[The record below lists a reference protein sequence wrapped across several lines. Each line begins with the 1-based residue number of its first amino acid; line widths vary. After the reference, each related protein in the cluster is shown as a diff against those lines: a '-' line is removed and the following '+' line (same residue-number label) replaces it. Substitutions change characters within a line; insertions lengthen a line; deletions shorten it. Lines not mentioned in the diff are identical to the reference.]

1 MAPIKLDDQTICSTS
16 SGVQVNNV
24 VVSEAIPYGY
34 NSSTGVLT
42 LPNNNRALMQPIW
55 ANVPALDTN
64 SLGWTQPNGLAD
76 SIHKL
81 VHSEGSVA
89 QKSTSFEDNGAGEE
103 VIHSQITVPEN
114 TRPRDYLNA
123 AGFLNRK
130 YPDSKR
136 YLFFSE
142 EKGRM
147 TQVWNTTTQEWRP
160 LLQNTNTLIVNGK
173 NFSTLQPNVPAF
185 FGKLS
190 EAYAYLNSLAPYT
203 GVPPASVGPKA
214 PSQDNIWTVL
224 IFGRVSD
231 DQINAQDYVNV
242 IFMPGGRLDINCV
255 TCTTASVIF
264 DGNASAPV
272 RYTPNQFS
280 AIWTSAE
287 RSSFSHYMS
296 SSYPWQWYGNTSFQI
311 VGVIPDNTSVISISD
326 MQQMTLSGI
335 SIYCLPSSLISGTPN
350 VNGISIS
357 GALQLAS
364 NTRARNVT
372 LKDVTVIIGSQSAT
386 PTSSSSAM
394 LVAHT
399 SGNVHLDDCVIACDP
414 TSTVYHDALRVAPP
428 SASNQASLHINECFV
443 AGANTREGYA
453 LIVSY
458 TSPNKLFVYGYNS
471 VFEAYG
477 QDSDGARAT
486 ALYAFAQCEFSK
498 CVFRVPRKNSSSTGY
513 DPLNGL
519 NASSPCAYLEI
530 QDGHSAIFHECYFL
544 GEGTAST
551 GVTLQNNGTWADTK
565 VQLNK
570 CSVRGVLGSIVS
582 RTGTTG
588 TTKRFYGSSFEGPIA
603 GTPFGCAAATATL
616 ATNYRV

>member
-1 MAPIKLDDQTICSTS
+1 MAPIKLDDQTICPTS
-16 SGVQVNNV
+16 SGVEIDNV
-24 VVSEAIPYGY
+24 VVSETTPYGY
-34 NSSTGVLT
+34 NSSTDVLT

-64 SLGWTQPNGLAD
+64 SLGWTQPNGLTD

-81 VHSEGSVA
+81 VHSEGSIA
-89 QKSTSFEDNGAGEE
+89 QKSTSFEDNGVGEE
-103 VIHSQITVPEN
+103 VIHNDFTISKSASPSTY
-114 TRPRDYLNA
+114 RNA
-123 AGFLNRK
+123 AGFIGRRFPN
-130 YPDSKR
+130 SKR
-136 YLFFSE
+136 YLFFDENSS
-142 EKGRM
+142 RM
-147 TQVWNTTTQEWRP
+147 MQVWNPTTQEWRP

-173 NFSTLQPNVPAF
+173 NWDIGATGVVPANF
-185 FGKLS
+185 SSLS
-190 EAYAYLNSLAPYT
+190 DAYAYLNSLAPYT

-214 PSQDNIWTVL
+214 PSQNNIWTVL
-224 IFGRVSD
+224 VFNQVSENTID
-231 DQINAQDYVNV
+231 AQDYVNV
-242 IFMPGGRLDINCV
+242 VFMPGGSLRLKGGV
-255 TCTTASVIF
+255 FF
-264 DGNASAPV
+264 DGNASAPI
-272 RYTPNQFS
+272 RQTPNQFS

-287 RSSFSHYMS
+287 RSGFSNYMLD
-296 SSYPWQWYGNTSFQI
+296 SYSWNPYQSAFQI
-311 VGVIPDNTSVISISD
+311 IVEVPDNASAVSISN

-335 SIYCLPSSLISGTPN
+335 AIYCRPSSSITGTPN

-357 GALQLAS
+357 GALQLSS

-372 LKDVTVIIGSQSAT
+372 LKDVTIIIGSNDLQAQS
-386 PTSSSSAM
+386 TSNAL

-414 TSTVYHDALRVAPP
+414 TVAVAQHDALRVAPP

-443 AGANTREGYA
+443 AGANTRDGYG
-453 LIVSY
+453 LIVNY
-458 TSPNKLFVYGYNS
+458 TSANKLFVYGYNS

-477 QDSDGARAT
+477 QNSDGARSA

-519 NASSPCAYLEI
+519 TQSSPCAYLEI